1 MDYNFLLNFKDKN
14 IKNLD
19 YFFIKDGKLVNPN
32 DIINNKHN
40 FTNLECHRRV
50 KGGILGM
57 DEILDS
63 VLAVFDVIVKP
74 IIAIGNVFIFILQ
87 FIFFILK
94 FALWFVK
101 FIIWI
106 LIDLFNPVNF
116 VNDFFNSLMLILYAI
131 YNTIFN
137 IIFAMASLM
146 VNSIGGWFQ
155 GFWGWDMSGLT
166 KKDKN
171 SPYFRSFNK
180 QNGQKSYVTNS
191 NTVPFSIIFGT
202 ILCPPMGVFMDLG
215 VTGWLNILICAIL
228 TLLFYL
234 PGLCYALLII
244 YS

>member
-1 MDYNFLLNFKDKN
+1 MTNN
-14 IKNLD
+14 IIHENLHDELHD
-19 YFFIKDGKLVNPN
+19 YFFIKDGKLVNPD

-40 FTNLECHRRV
+40 ITNLEYYQRQ
-50 KGGILGM
+50 KGGSLV
-57 DEILDS
+57 DSILDS
-63 VLAVFDVIVKP
+63 VLGFFDPIIKP
-74 IIAIGNVFIFILQ
+74 LIAIGNVFIFLIK

-94 FALWFVK
+94 FGLWFCK

-116 VNDFFNSLMLILYAI
+116 FNDFFKSIMLILYAV
-131 YNTIFN
+131 YNSIFN
-137 IIFAMASLM
+137 IIFAMMSLM

-166 KKDKN
+166 KNDKN
-171 SPYFRSFNK
+171 SPYFRSFNR
-180 QNGQKSYVTNS
+180 QNGHKSYITNG

-215 VTGWLNILICAIL
+215 ISGWLNILICALL